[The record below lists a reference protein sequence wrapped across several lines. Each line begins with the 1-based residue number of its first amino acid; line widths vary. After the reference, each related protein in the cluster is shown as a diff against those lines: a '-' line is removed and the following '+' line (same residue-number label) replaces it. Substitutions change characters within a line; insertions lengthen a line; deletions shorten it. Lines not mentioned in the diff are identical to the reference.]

1 MTTGK
6 KVALITGCSS
16 GGLGAA
22 LAISLHKA
30 NYRVIATA
38 RNTSKLEETRAVGIE
53 DLELDVLSPTSITR
67 CLRDL
72 EVLTAGRLDLLIN
85 NAGAGYNMPVVDV
98 DIEEA
103 RKVFDLNVFSLIT
116 VTRAFLPLL
125 LKSKDAKVVNNISI
139 AAYVGLPITGTYSS
153 SKAAAN
159 MMTETLRVEL
169 APFGV
174 RVIALMTGS
183 VKSNFTHNLPSSNA
197 EVPHELPE
205 DSIYRV
211 VPGGLKMMTDPEPL
225 IMKDAMDAHVWAE
238 QVVGDLSRANS
249 PHQIWRGAHVTVARA
264 GCHFPIGLF
273 DRQLKQTARLDE
285 LDAALKRC

>member
-1 MTTGK
+1 MSTDR

-22 LAISLHKA
+22 LAIALHKA
-30 NYRVIATA
+30 GYRVIATA
-38 RNTSKLEETRAVGIE
+38 RNTSKLEETRLAGIE
-53 DLELDVLSPTSITR
+53 DLQLDVLSITSISA
-67 CLRDL
+67 CVKSL
-72 EVLTAGRLDLLIN
+72 EALTGRLDLLVN

-98 DIEEA
+98 DLEEA
-103 RKVFDLNVFSLIT
+103 RKVYELNVFSLMS

-125 LKSKDAKVVNNISI
+125 LKSKDAKIANNISI
-139 AAYVGLPITGTYSS
+139 SAYVGLPFIGMYSS

-159 MMTETLRVEL
+159 MMTETMRLEL

-183 VKSNFTHNLPSSNA
+183 VQSNFFKNLPSTGT
-197 EVPHELPE
+197 EIGPQLPE

-225 IMKDAMDAHVWAE
+225 IMSGATDAHVWAG
-238 QVVGDLSRANS
+238 QVVEDLSKVS
-249 PHQIWRGAHVTVARA
+249 PPHQIWRGANVNAARV
-264 GCHFPIGLF
+264 GCHFPVGMF
-273 DRQLKQTARLDE
+273 DRQVKQTGRLDE
-285 LDAALKRC
+285 LELAIKNAK